1 MKLSNHFSLAEF
13 TKSQTAERKGIDNT
27 PNDEH
32 IEKMKNLCN
41 SILESIRYQFDK
53 PVVINSGYRSVDL
66 CEAIGSKS
74 TSQHAKG
81 EAADIEVPGLDNAE
95 LAKWIQDNASFDQL
109 ILECYS
115 GEPSSGWVH
124 VSFVA
129 VDQNRKDVL
138 TYDRTNGY
146 RKGLII

>member
-1 MKLSNHFSLAEF
+1 MRLTPHFTLSEF

-27 PNDEH
+27 PEPIHIKCMETLCLNVLEPIREH
-32 IEKMKNLCN
+32 
-41 SILESIRYQFDK
+41 FGK
-53 PVVINSGYRSVDL
+53 PMTINSGYRSVAL

-81 EAADIEVPGLDNAE
+81 EAADIEIPGIDNSV
-95 LAKWIQDNASFDQL
+95 LAKFIQDSLNFDQL
-109 ILECYS
+109 ILECYT

-124 VSFVA
+124 VSFV
-129 VDQNRKDVL
+129 DIDFNRKDVL

-146 RKGLII
+146 RKGLIV

>member
-27 PNDEH
+27 PTQDH
-32 IEKMKNLCN
+32 IERMKILCV
-41 SILESIRYQFDK
+41 SVLEPLRTKFDK
-53 PVVINSGYRSVDL
+53 PIMINSGYRSPDL

-81 EAADIEVPGLDNAE
+81 EAADIEIPGVDNAE
-95 LAKWIQDNASFDQL
+95 LATYIQDNLNFDQL
-109 ILECYS
+109 ILECYT
-115 GEPSSGWVH
+115 GDPSSGWVH
-124 VSFVA
+124 VSYVGLHT
-129 VDQNRKDVL
+129 NRKDVL

-146 RKGLII
+146 RKGLIL

>member
-1 MKLSNHFSLAEF
+1 MKLSKHFSLTEF

-27 PNDEH
+27 PNEEH
-32 IEKMKNLCN
+32 IEKMKALCE
-41 SILESIRYQFDK
+41 SVLESIRYHFEK
-53 PVVINSGYRSVDL
+53 PIMINSGYRSVAL

-81 EAADIEVPGLDNAE
+81 EAGDIEIPGIDNFV
-95 LAKWIQDNASFDQL
+95 LAKFIQDSLNFDQF
-109 ILECYS
+109 ILECYT

-124 VSFVA
+124 VSYVNSET
-129 VDQNRKDVL
+129 NRKDVL

-146 RKGLII
+146 RKGLIV